1 MSDIVIPAGARAV
14 IDALGAAGHHA
25 YIVGGCVRDSLLGLT
40 PHDWD
45 ICTDATPEQ
54 TIAACSGYKIIE
66 TGLKHGTVTVVVNGE
81 GYEVTTFRVDG
92 DYSDHRR
99 PNSVSFTSS
108 LEADLARRD
117 FTMNAIAMDAD
128 GRLHDPFGGAE
139 DIRKQVIRCVG
150 DPDHRF
156 KEDGLRVLRALRF
169 SATYGFTIDPD
180 TAAALHRNRRNL
192 CWIAPERIQQELV
205 RLLTG
210 SYVGP
215 VLREFPDVLCVFW
228 PDLGP
233 LVNMTQ
239 NNPWH
244 CYDGWEHTIHAV
256 EAAPATPILRL
267 AALLHDIG
275 KPACKT
281 TDDKGIDHFHGHPHE
296 SARLAADMLRSLRFD
311 NKTQIRVVEL
321 VRLHDNDIT
330 CSDTSLRKWLN
341 RVGEELLPMLID
353 LKIADNMAQNTQL
366 QKVQE
371 RIGELRRAKARAP
384 EVVAQQQC
392 FSLKQLELKGDDLL
406 AIGVPEGPQV
416 GAILKKLLSE
426 VIAGRLPNE
435 RAALLAQAKQVNSQQ
450 NRP

>member
-1 MSDIVIPAGARAV
+1 MSDIIIPAGARAV

-25 YIVGGCVRDSLLGLT
+25 YIVGGCVRDSLLGLA

-92 DYSDHRR
+92 DCSDHRR
-99 PNSVSFTSS
+99 PDSVAFTSS

-128 GRLHDPFGGAE
+128 GRLHDPFGGAK
-139 DIRKQVIRCVG
+139 DIRERVIRCVG

-156 KEDGLRVLRALRF
+156 KEDGLRVLRAMRF

-180 TAAALHRNRRNL
+180 TESALHRNRRNL
-192 CWIAPERIQQELV
+192 CWIAPERIHQELS

-233 LVNMTQ
+233 LVDMTQ

-244 CYDGWEHTIHAV
+244 CHNGWEHTIHAV

-296 SARLAADMLRSLRFD
+296 SARMAADMLRSLRFD
-311 NKTQIRVVEL
+311 NKTRIWVVEL
-321 VRLHDNDIT
+321 VQLHDNDIT
-330 CSDTSLRKWLN
+330 CSDASIRKWLN

-353 LKIADNMAQNTQL
+353 LKIADNMAQNTLL

-371 RIGELRRAKARAP
+371 RIGELQRAKAKIP

-392 FSLKQLELKGDDLL
+392 FSLKRLVLKGDDLL

-435 RAALLAQAKQVNSQQ
+435 KAALLTRARQLNT
-450 NRP
+450 

>member
-1 MSDIVIPAGARAV
+1 MSDIIIPAGARAV

-25 YIVGGCVRDSLLGLT
+25 YIVGGCVRDSLLDLT

-128 GRLHDPFGGAE
+128 GCLHDPFGGAE

-192 CWIAPERIQQELV
+192 RWIAPERIQQELV

-233 LVNMTQ
+233 LVDMTQ

-244 CYDGWEHTIHAV
+244 CYNGWEHTIHAV

-281 TDDKGIDHFHGHPHE
+281 TDDKGIDHFHGHP
-296 SARLAADMLRSLRFD
+296 R
-311 NKTQIRVVEL
+311 Q
-321 VRLHDNDIT
+321 
-330 CSDTSLRKWLN
+330 
-341 RVGEELLPMLID
+341 
-353 LKIADNMAQNTQL
+353 
-366 QKVQE
+366 
-371 RIGELRRAKARAP
+371 
-384 EVVAQQQC
+384 
-392 FSLKQLELKGDDLL
+392 
-406 AIGVPEGPQV
+406 
-416 GAILKKLLSE
+416 
-426 VIAGRLPNE
+426 
-435 RAALLAQAKQVNSQQ
+435 
-450 NRP
+450 